1 MIGATGLAMLA
12 SASSCGAMLACQ
24 DYSCPKDY
32 SCTTDKTKLSDGT
45 VQHTPRCYHNPPECR
60 TNNDCVTE
68 YCEGGRCKFRGYD
81 HRP

>member
-32 SCTTDKTKLSDGT
+32 SCTTDKTKLSDGNLINSS
-45 VQHTPRCYHNPPECR
+45 R
-60 TNNDCVTE
+60 
-68 YCEGGRCKFRGYD
+68 
-81 HRP
+81 